1 MNAFRFAV
9 LSLLRQPGRSA
20 LGVLGVAAV
29 GALLFDMLLLS
40 RGLVLS
46 FREMLDAF
54 GFDVRVSATDSL
66 LGPQLKDASRAVASL
81 RALPEVEAVLPLRL
95 GRAQLTLP
103 GGRALDVSVIGS
115 EPDGGRRQW
124 KLVSGSELQ
133 PGAEDAA
140 SALVNPALAALLR
153 LQPGSSLLLR
163 GPCGGDGA
171 SSSPAPFRVSGVAR
185 FPFEEAREHVV
196 ALNLHGFLRAC
207 PEQPRDRA
215 NLLLVVSRASAGGPD
230 AAVAAIQRARPELHA
245 STNEQIVARFQRV
258 EFSYF
263 RQISAVLATLTLF
276 FGALLITVL
285 LTVSVNQRLGEVAAL
300 RALGFSQRR
309 VVVDVLW
316 RSLLL
321 VGCGALLALP
331 LGLLLSRWL
340 DAILKQMPGVPE
352 NLHFFAFEPR
362 ALYLYGALLGASAL
376 FAALYPMWL
385 VARLPIAATLRDE
398 VVS

>member
-1 MNAFRFAV
+1 VNAFRFA
-9 LSLLRQPGRSA
+9 LRSLLRQPGRSA

-66 LGPQLKDASRAVASL
+66 IGPQLKDAARAVASL
-81 RALPEVEAVLPLRL
+81 RALPELEAVLPLRL
-95 GRAQLTLP
+95 GRAQLALA
-103 GGRALDVSVIGS
+103 GGRALDVSLIGS
-115 EPDGGRRQW
+115 EPHGERRQW
-124 KLVSGSELQ
+124 RLVSGSELQ
-133 PGAEDAA
+133 AGAEDAA
-140 SALVNPALAALLR
+140 GALVNPALAALLR
-153 LQPGSSLLLR
+153 LGPGSTLSLR
-163 GPCGGDGA
+163 GPCGGDAAA
-171 SSSPAPFRVSGVAR
+171 SAPAPFRVRGVAR
-185 FPFEEAREHVV
+185 FPFEEPREHIV
-196 ALNLHGFLRAC
+196 ALNLHGFRRAC
-207 PEQPRDRA
+207 PEQPPDRA
-215 NLLLVVSRASAGGPD
+215 HLLLVVSRAAAGGPD
-230 AAVAAIQRARPELHA
+230 AAVAAIRRARPELFA

-263 RQISAVLATLTLF
+263 RQISAVLASLTLF

-300 RALGFSQRR
+300 RALGFNQRR
-309 VVVDVLW
+309 MVADVLW

-331 LGLLLSRWL
+331 LGLLLASWL
-340 DAILKQMPGVPE
+340 DAILKQMPGVPD

-362 ALYLYGALLGASAL
+362 ALVLYASLLCAAAL